1 MNYEKIKKVVVLKGG
16 LSDERAVSLVS
27 GGECAKALRSIGLEV
42 KEIDANKETISEL
55 KNIKPDAVFNALHGK
70 WGEDG
75 CIQGILEWL
84 QIPYTNSG
92 VFSSALAMDKM
103 KTKSI
108 YQSVDLPV
116 AKSIKVQSKSLLLK
130 NDMKIPY
137 VIKPVNGGSSVGISF
152 VNRKEDL
159 RHNDDNY
166 HGEVMLEEFIPGRE
180 LTVTVLNDVPLTV
193 TEIITE
199 NWYDYD
205 AKYSENGS
213 SHIVPANLPNKIF
226 DACKKYALRAHHA
239 LGCRGISRTDL
250 RWDDTKGLA
259 GIILLETNTQPG
271 MTPTSLTP
279 EQAKFCGIS
288 FEGLCKSLIKD
299 ASCNR

>member
-1 MNYEKIKKVVVLKGG
+1 
-16 LSDERAVSLVS
+16 
-27 GGECAKALRSIGLEV
+27 
-42 KEIDANKETISEL
+42 
-55 KNIKPDAVFNALHGK
+55 
-70 WGEDG
+70 
-75 CIQGILEWL
+75 
-84 QIPYTNSG
+84 
-92 VFSSALAMDKM
+92 MDKM

-159 RHNDDNY
+159 RHNDNNY

-199 NWYDYD
+199 SWYDYE

-288 FEGLCKSLIKD
+288 FEGLCKSLIED

>member
-27 GGECAKALRSIGLEV
+27 GGACAKALRSIGLEV

-75 CIQGILEWL
+75 CVQGILEWL
-84 QIPYTNSG
+84 QIPYTHSG

-108 YQSVDLPV
+108 YQSVGLPV
-116 AKSIKVQSKSLLLK
+116 ARSVKMHSKSRHLR
-130 NDMKIPY
+130 NDMKVPY

-152 VNRKEDL
+152 VNGNEDL
-159 RHNDDNY
+159 RFNDDTY
-166 HGEVMLEEFIPGRE
+166 DGEIMLEEFIPGRE
-180 LTVTVLNDVPLTV
+180 LTITVLNDVPLTV
-193 TEIITE
+193 TEIITKS
-199 NWYDYD
+199 WYDYE

-213 SHIVPANLPNKIF
+213 SHIVPANLPNDIF
-226 DACKKYALRAHHA
+226 ETCKKYALRAHHA

-259 GIILLETNTQPG
+259 GIKLLETNSQPG

-279 EQAKFCGIS
+279 EQAVSCGIS
-288 FEGLCKSLIKD
+288 FEGLCQSLIED

>member
-27 GGECAKALRSIGLEV
+27 GGACAKALRSMGLEV

-84 QIPYTNSG
+84 QIPYTHSG

-108 YQSVDLPV
+108 YQSVGLPV
-116 AKSIKVQSKSLLLK
+116 ARSVKMHSKSRHLR
-130 NDMKIPY
+130 NDMKVPY

-152 VNRKEDL
+152 VNGNEDL
-159 RHNDDNY
+159 RFNDDTY
-166 HGEVMLEEFIPGRE
+166 DGEIMLEEFIPGRE
-180 LTVTVLNDVPLTV
+180 LTITVLNDVPLTV
-193 TEIITE
+193 TEIITKS
-199 NWYDYD
+199 WYDYE

-213 SHIVPANLPNKIF
+213 SHIVPANLPNDIF
-226 DACKKYALRAHHA
+226 ETCKKYALRAHHA

-259 GIILLETNTQPG
+259 GIKLLETNSQPG

-279 EQAKFCGIS
+279 EQAVSCGIS
-288 FEGLCKSLIKD
+288 FEGLCQSLIED

>member
-1 MNYEKIKKVVVLKGG
+1 MNFEKIKKVVVLKGG

-27 GGECAKALRSIGLEV
+27 GGACAKALRSIGLEV
-42 KEIDANKETISEL
+42 IEIDANKETISEL

-84 QIPYTNSG
+84 QIPYTHSG

-130 NDMKIPY
+130 TYMKIPY

-199 NWYDYD
+199 SWYDYE

-213 SHIVPANLPNKIF
+213 SHIVPANLPNEIF
-226 DACKKYALRAHHA
+226 DACKKYALRASC
-239 LGCRGISRTDL
+239 LGLQRYKSHR
-250 RWDDTKGLA
+250 
-259 GIILLETNTQPG
+259 
-271 MTPTSLTP
+271 P
-279 EQAKFCGIS
+279 EVG
-288 FEGLCKSLIKD
+288 
-299 ASCNR
+299 

>member
-27 GGECAKALRSIGLEV
+27 GGACAKALRSIGLEV

-84 QIPYTNSG
+84 QIPYTHSG

-108 YQSVDLPV
+108 YQSVDLPI

-137 VIKPVNGGSSVGISF
+137 VIKPVNG
-152 VNRKEDL
+152 D
-159 RHNDDNY
+159 H
-166 HGEVMLEEFIPGRE
+166 
-180 LTVTVLNDVPLTV
+180 
-193 TEIITE
+193 
-199 NWYDYD
+199 
-205 AKYSENGS
+205 
-213 SHIVPANLPNKIF
+213 
-226 DACKKYALRAHHA
+226 
-239 LGCRGISRTDL
+239 
-250 RWDDTKGLA
+250 
-259 GIILLETNTQPG
+259 LLVFH
-271 MTPTSLTP
+271 L
-279 EQAKFCGIS
+279 
-288 FEGLCKSLIKD
+288 
-299 ASCNR
+299 